1 MKLHHFFFLFSSLLI
16 AACSQSETATV
27 SKGEAELNFNVLN
40 YEQVSLDSLTRAT
53 EVSALNHLAM
63 GIYDAATMQ
72 LVQQATIQ
80 DKADEG
86 YGQFSARLSYG
97 KYHIVF
103 LGYDTNRT
111 IHMEAP
117 KRIYWDNHTVTN
129 TFHHCLTLDVN
140 EETAS
145 AHSIVLKRVVG
156 RFSLRVQG
164 NVPETLSQFRVQMQ
178 NGFYSLDATTGL
190 GNSGDERDYTFTGH
204 NKHSADETFDIDF
217 YAFLPQE
224 SCTATITV
232 QAQDADG
239 NTLRERT
246 FADVPM
252 KQNQLTR
259 YTGDFFA
266 PDGVN
271 SQFSLMLE
279 TDVWDEKDFEF

>member
-1 MKLHHFFFLFSSLLI
+1 MKLHHFLFLISSLLI

-27 SKGEAELNFNVLN
+27 GKGEAELSFNVVN
-40 YEQVSLDSLTRAT
+40 YEQISLDSPTRAT
-53 EVSALNHLAM
+53 DVSALNHLAM
-63 GIYDAATMQ
+63 GIYDATTMQ
-72 LVQQATIQ
+72 LVQPATVQ
-80 DKADEG
+80 DKGDEG
-86 YGQFSARLSYG
+86 YGHFTVRLPYG

-111 IHMEAP
+111 IHMDAP

-129 TFHHCLTLDVN
+129 TFHYCLTLDVN
-140 EETAS
+140 EETTS
-145 AHSIVLKRVVG
+145 THSIVLKRVVG
-156 RFSLRVQG
+156 RFSLRILG
-164 NVPETLSQFRVQMQ
+164 NVPETLSQFRVQTQ
-178 NGFYSLDATTGL
+178 NGFYSLDAITGL

-204 NKHSADETFDIDF
+204 DKHSADETFDIDV

-232 QAQDADG
+232 QAQDADA

-246 FADVPM
+246 FTDVPM

-271 SQFSLMLE
+271 SQFSLTLE